1 MNKRLPAKRYV
12 AILLIAAFS
21 LQLIA
26 CGSEGKEEAP
36 ASEEAVSTDKNP
48 ALEEEENA
56 LSMYVGAWKYDAYDL
71 VLAIDGQSQWAC
83 ADGKGDILYSGKVV
97 LKENGFLLEYDDSDS
112 TDTFQLTDDGKLID
126 ADGNTL
132 SKLDTDNTQP
142 PTADDQLTQVAYF
155 PGKFEAFSI
164 NYPEK
169 MTAKPRTDLANSLDF
184 NVVGC
189 IGMDDSYATTLVTF
203 QPLQDIDQYMGK
215 GAALAKPCMGF
226 LLNNCVNTYFG
237 SHLINMIGTD
247 FEDHGSYYSIKGYM
261 WFSGEIYDKDFD
273 KPVRGITEMRYF
285 GPTGYGMIATTIAPE
300 SVIERYAAITAKML
314 DTCTYK
320 TDWSTAPKVV
330 PAQPQKQKRSTK
342 KSTASDS
349 GDYGTAYYWT
359 DEDGDIWYWNGYEN
373 IFQSFGTDGYIDDDG
388 EYYESNDAGW
398 DVDNYYDDYDIYSD
412 PGDGFDAWS
421 DPGDY
426 AYSDIGDNEDYNY
439 EYSDSGDYGDYGDY
453 GDDW

>member
-1 MNKRLPAKRYV
+1 MNRKILMKRCR
-12 AILLIAAFS
+12 AILLVAMLS
-21 LQLIA
+21 LQFVA
-26 CGSEGKEEAP
+26 CGDDSKEEASASGTTAVAEETP
-36 ASEEAVSTDKNP
+36 AP
-48 ALEEEENA
+48 EEEESA
-56 LSMYVGAWKYDAYDL
+56 LSLYTGAWKYDDYDL
-71 VLAIDGQSQWAC
+71 VLAIDEDSQWAC
-83 ADGKGDILYSGKVV
+83 ANGNGDILYTGEIV
-97 LKENGFLLEYDDSDS
+97 LQENGFLLKYADSED
-112 TDTFQLTDDGKLID
+112 TDVFQLTAEGKLMD
-126 ADGNTL
+126 KDGSTL
-132 SKLDTDNTQP
+132 SKIDMGNTQP
-142 PTADDQLTQVAYF
+142 PTVDDQLTQVVYF
-155 PGKFEAFSI
+155 PGKFEAYSI

-169 MTAKPRTDLANSLDF
+169 MSAKPRTDLANSLDF

-189 IGMDDSYATTLVTF
+189 IGMDDAYATSMITF
-203 QPLQDIDQYMGK
+203 QPFQDIDQYMVS
-215 GAALAKPCMGF
+215 GAAKAKPCMGY

-273 KPVRGITEMRYF
+273 KPVRGVTEMRYF

-300 SVIERYAAITAKML
+300 SVIEQYAAITAKML

-330 PAQPQKQKRSTK
+330 PAQPQQKPKSSNK
-342 KSTASDS
+342 KSTGSDS
-349 GDYGTAYYWT
+349 GDYGTPYYWT

-373 IFQSFGTDGYIDDDG
+373 IFQSFGSDGYIDDDG

-426 AYSDIGDNEDYNY
+426 AYSDIGDNEDYDY
-439 EYSDSGDYGDYGDY
+439 EFSDSGDYGD
-453 GDDW
+453 DW